1 MHLAPALPA
10 APVPLPVDPPLPVP
24 DDGGQSSRTT
34 TPVAFEVDR
43 VAHSGSGSATRTG
56 IYVTDQTRSRYV
68 FFSDDVGEDGWTY
81 NRKINQAGDN
91 PTGGGININAFDGP
105 VFDDLGN
112 HRMKAVAD
120 GQTVKLYL
128 ECGLYLCSVTFGDDA
143 PAPGAAFRDMES
155 FRF

>member
-1 MHLAPALPA
+1 MQVVATGTANFWGGASLASELTFSA
-10 APVPLPVDPPLPVP
+10 
-24 DDGGQSSRTT
+24 GTT
-34 TPVAFEVDR
+34 TPVTFEVDR

-56 IYVTDQTRSRYV
+56 MFVTDQTRSRYV
-68 FFSDDVGEDGWTY
+68 FFSDDVGESGWTY

-105 VFDDLGN
+105 AFDDLGN

-128 ECGLYLCSVTFGDDA
+128 DNLLGVIKKRRIILSKEVFEVSYSRVPQCRSCLK
-143 PAPGAAFRDMES
+143 P
-155 FRF
+155 